1 MNSSASM
8 GTGISHR
15 GTEATEFSEDKKAIQ
30 QRAEELGFDACHFA
44 TAAPPE
50 TARQFENWLAA
61 KRHGEMGY
69 LERNAHKR
77 VNPQEVLPG
86 AKSVIVLA
94 ASYTEA
100 FCVWR
105 VASSTSADPSSDA
118 TRHTQHGVVARY
130 ARFK

>member
-15 GTEATEFSEDKKAIQ
+15 GTEATEFSEDKQAIQ
-30 QRAEELGFDACHFA
+30 RRARELGFDACHFA

-50 TARQFENWLAA
+50 TARQFENWLGA

-77 VNPQEVLPG
+77 VDPQQ
-86 AKSVIVLA
+86 VLA
-94 ASYTEA
+94 GARSIISLAVSYGGTANGENA
-100 FCVWR
+100 K
-105 VASSTSADPSSDA
+105 AAPSP
-118 TRHTQHGVVARY
+118 
-130 ARFK
+130 